1 MTRDDTLSMAHPEGA
16 PPTKVVDKPR
26 RRRSS
31 MKRGQVIVNVALF
44 FICFVWLVPTVGL
57 LVSSFRQ
64 PDDIQ
69 VSGWWTVLPHG
80 DQVTVSEMPIP
91 AGLDTDGVMTIEGA
105 TGTFAEFR
113 AGIKTPDGRQV
124 VWIGNKR
131 AGRIEIQAPQV
142 TMNTNLTLDNYGK
155 VLTGKEY
162 TVTTADGSTQQVK
175 GDDMSVAFINS
186 LVVAIPSTLI
196 PILVAAFAAY
206 GFAWMRFP
214 ARGVLFILVVAM
226 LAVPLQIAL
235 VPILR
240 DYVALGLN
248 GTYLALWL
256 AHTGFGLALAIFLLY
271 NYISEL
277 PRELMESAFIDG
289 ASHFQTFWRLIMPL
303 SVPALAAFAIFQFL
317 WVWNDYLVALIFI
330 GAKAENQV
338 VTQRLA
344 EIVGSRGDDWHLLT
358 AGAFVSMLLPL
369 FVFFALQR
377 YFVRGLLSGSVKG

>member
-1 MTRDDTLSMAHPEGA
+1 MTAVS
-16 PPTKVVDKPR
+16 KPR
-26 RRRSS
+26 RRTPS
-31 MKRGQVIVNVALF
+31 MSRGRVFVNVTLMF
-44 FICFVWLVPTVGL
+44 LCFIWLIPTVGL

-69 VSGWWTVLPHG
+69 ISGWWTVLPHPDTVKVAELPLPEG
-80 DQVTVSEMPIP
+80 DRN
-91 AGLDTDGVMTIEGA
+91 GVMTIEGA
-105 TGTFAEFR
+105 TGTFEQFR
-113 AGIKTPDGRQV
+113 QGVKSPDGKV
-124 VWIGNKR
+124 LTWVGNKR
-131 AGRIEIQAPQV
+131 AGRIEVQDQAI
-142 TMNTNLTLDNYGK
+142 TANTNLGLDNYGK

-162 TVTTADGSTQQVK
+162 TVTSPDGSTQQVK
-175 GDDMSVAFINS
+175 GDDMSGAFINS
-186 LVVAIPSTLI
+186 LVVAIPATLI

-206 GFAWMRFP
+206 GFAWMRF
-214 ARGVLFILVVAM
+214 AGRSVLFILVVAM

-235 VPILR
+235 IPILR

-248 GTYLALWL
+248 GTYLSLWL

-330 GAKAENQV
+330 GAKEENQV

-358 AGAFVSMLLPL
+358 AGAFISMLLPL